1 MFSSFQRKLT
11 ITIVSRYDVI
21 SVPWLALNLHQLL
34 SDGAAFTTQSRSS
47 LQATQYRIH
56 TQMRLFCDYER
67 DIACY
72 SLASQK
78 NKNSI
83 NTHESCI
90 HYCNTRSYWPQTFNG
105 ILLSHFMK
113 CWFVL
118 CFLVVLEQV
127 FMLVCI
133 KIAYFFCYF
142 TLSHLSSRSVLNTWT
157 FTSCFDET
165 PRSENTKLA

>member
-11 ITIVSRYDVI
+11 IIIVSRYDVI

-56 TQMRLFCDYER
+56 NQMRLFCDYER

-90 HYCNTRSYWPQTFNG
+90 HYCNTSSYWPQTFNG
-105 ILLSHFMK
+105 ILLFY
-113 CWFVL
+113 
-118 CFLVVLEQV
+118 FLVVLEQV
-127 FMLVCI
+127 FMLVCS

-142 TLSHLSSRSVLNTWT
+142 TLSHLSSQSVLNTWT